1 MNTLDM
7 APTIRRGMSVSLQT
21 ESTVHR
27 GDIVALNVPTVLKLH
42 DVNYL
47 LRRVVGLPGETISA
61 RDGHITI
68 NSRTLVEPYL
78 AHGTNTPDFRA
89 VHIPARHYF
98 VLGDNREIAL
108 DSRRFGT
115 VPRTDIVGRATL

>member
-7 APTIRRGMSVSLQT
+7 APTIPRGMSVSLQT

-27 GDIVALNVPTVLKLH
+27 GDIVAITVPTVLKLH
-42 DVNYL
+42 GVNYL

-61 RDGHITI
+61 RDGHIAI
-68 NSRTLVEPYL
+68 NARTLVEPYL
-78 AHGTNTPDFRA
+78 RHGTNTPDFRA
-89 VHIPARHYF
+89 LHIPVRHYF
-98 VLGDNREIAL
+98 VLGDNRDTAL

-115 VPRTDIVGRATL
+115 VTRTDIVGRVTL